1 MKHIDTDTIKKAQ
14 AVMLEMLIE
23 FDKICQ
29 KYNLKYWL
37 DSGTLLGA
45 VRHDGFIPWDDDI
58 DISMP
63 VEDYNEFT
71 KIAQSELSDGMFL
84 QNKKTD
90 PTFPFDYNKIRSSK
104 ATIIEFHE
112 EGKDVDYHQGV
123 FVDIFPMLCVE
134 KTKNNHIFYQDAL
147 ASIRFFSAKNIDH
160 MDTRSFVI
168 SSLEKLHLGWDK
180 KEDTSVIYGGEMPD
194 VAGAFDYEAIFPL
207 KKMKFEQIEFFVP
220 NDCDHYLKELYSK
233 SYMEIPPKEKQ
244 TVHAAKMTIVDSP
257 FKV

>member
-1 MKHIDTDTIKKAQ
+1 MKHIDTETIKKAQ

-29 KYNLKYWL
+29 KHDLKYWL

-63 VEDYNEFT
+63 VEDYNKFT
-71 KIAQSELSDGMFL
+71 IIAQNELADGMFL

-90 PTFPFDYNKIRSSK
+90 PTFPFDYNKIRSNK

-123 FVDIFPMLCVE
+123 FVDIFPMLCIE
-134 KTKNNHIFYQDAL
+134 KTEKNHIFYQDAL
-147 ASIRFFSAKNIDH
+147 AASRFFSAKNFDRI
-160 MDTRSFVI
+160 DTRLFI
-168 SSLEKLHLGWDK
+168 ANSLEKLHLGWDK
-180 KEDTSVIYGGEMPD
+180 KEDSSVIYAAQMPD
-194 VAGAFDYEAIFPL
+194 VAGAFDYESIFPL
-207 KKMKFEQIEFFVP
+207 KKMKFEGIEFFVP
-220 NDCDHYLKELYSK
+220 NDCDHYLSTLYSK
-233 SYMEIPPKEKQ
+233 NYMEIPPKEKQ
-244 TVHAAKMTIVDSP
+244 TVHAAKMIIEDSTLN
-257 FKV
+257 